1 MDAMDDEV
9 LFVGTAEAEHTEM
22 YLKAIWHIREKGDDV
37 KISTIAK
44 RLNVRQP
51 SVVQMLKK
59 LSERD
64 LVTYNKAGVSLKESG
79 EKVASSMIRN
89 SRLLE
94 VLMESSLKIE
104 IGTYTGYSALCIAE
118 GLESNGIIHTIDNNE
133 ELTYIQNKYFK
144 KSNYRS
150 NIKQY
155 YGDAIKIL
163 PRLNITFDFAFIDAD
178 KINYINYFEMIIKKM
193 KKGGLIISDNVLWS
207 GKVLEEKN
215 SKDEET
221 EILKKFNSMLK
232 KDERITNLI
241 IPLRDGL
248 SVSQVN

>member
-1 MDAMDDEV
+1 MDAMDEEV

-22 YLKAIWHIREKGDDV
+22 YLKAVWHIREKGDDV

-59 LSERD
+59 LAERD

-104 IGTYTGYSALCIAE
+104 IDEEMVCGIEHHMNKQFTDALCTM
-118 GLESNGIIHTIDNNE
+118 LNHPRKCPHDH
-133 ELTYIQNKYFK
+133 
-144 KSNYRS
+144 
-150 NIKQY
+150 
-155 YGDAIKIL
+155 KI
-163 PRLNITFDFAFIDAD
+163 P
-178 KINYINYFEMIIKKM
+178 
-193 KKGGLIISDNVLWS
+193 KG
-207 GKVLEEKN
+207 ECCEKN
-215 SKDEET
+215 
-221 EILKKFNSMLK
+221 
-232 KDERITNLI
+232 
-241 IPLRDGL
+241 
-248 SVSQVN
+248 